1 MFAAAIFVACLS
13 AAPAIAADAIG
24 QIKTVSGAVAI
35 ERADDTT
42 QAVIGDSVYQQ
53 DVIRTG
59 PDGKVGI
66 TFVDLSMFSAGPGT
80 ELKLERFRFNR
91 TTHDGVFESRIR
103 RGSLSGVS
111 GRIAANNP
119 DAMKIRTYSAIL
131 GVRGTKFVIEV
142 EGH

>member
-1 MFAAAIFVACLS
+1 M
-13 AAPAIAADAIG
+13 AADAIG

-35 ERADDTT
+35 ERADGTT
-42 QAVIGDSVYQQ
+42 QAAVGDSVYQQ

-59 PDGKVGI
+59 SDGKVGI
-66 TFVDLSMFSAGPGT
+66 TFIDHSMFSAGPGT
-80 ELKLERFRFNR
+80 ELELERFRFNR

-103 RGSLSGVS
+103 RGSLTGVS

-119 DAMKIRTYSAIL
+119 DAMKVRTYSAVL
-131 GVRGTKFVIEV
+131 GVRGTKFLIEV